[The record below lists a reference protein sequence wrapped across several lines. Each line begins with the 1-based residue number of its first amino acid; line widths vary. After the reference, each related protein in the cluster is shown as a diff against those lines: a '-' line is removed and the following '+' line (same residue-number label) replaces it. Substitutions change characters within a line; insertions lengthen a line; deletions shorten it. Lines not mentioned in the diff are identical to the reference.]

1 MIMTLQQTTLKFPQI
16 LARAVNGRLQR
27 KYACGNHTPMGEEC
41 NECAKKKRT
50 LQRKL
55 TIGASSDPL
64 ENEADHIADQVMAMP
79 MPSSRVADAFLSIP
93 IQRNTMQ
100 SSGTMDIAPDS
111 VDQTLS
117 SPGCPMEYT

>member
-1 MIMTLQQTTLKFPQI
+1 
-16 LARAVNGRLQR
+16 
-27 KYACGNHTPMGEEC
+27 MGEEC

-55 TIGASSDPL
+55 TIGASNDPL

-79 MPSSRVADAFLSIP
+79 MPSSRVTDAFLSIP

-100 SSGTMDIAPDS
+100 ASGTMDIAPDS
-111 VDQTLS
+111 VDQALS
-117 SPGCPMEYT
+117 SPGCPMEYTLRQDMEQRFGYDFSQVRVHSDVAASQ